1 MKEQEE
7 SRRGVVRTRL
17 CEGQETAC
25 RRDRFTWWSTFF
37 APLQKRH
44 TKAQDAGARESRCKR
59 MWTVGSSIGG
69 ILAYPTNT
77 VSHASMPRMHAA
89 DSEARP
95 R

>member
-1 MKEQEE
+1 MRGKRPHVVGIGLGGGAQSLLHC
-7 SRRGVVRTRL
+7 SRNT
-17 CEGQETAC
+17 Q
-25 RRDRFTWWSTFF
+25 
-37 APLQKRH
+37 RH
-44 TKAQDAGARESRCKR
+44 KDAGARESRCKR
-59 MWTVGSSIGG
+59 IWIVGYSIGG